1 MIDRGQLYRGLS
13 QAAWGYFLLLL
24 NFNLTF
30 NNTISINLLPSFAGA
45 LLLLS
50 ATGSLSAERRDLK
63 LLRPLCGL
71 LAAWHLIDWV
81 LNLVGLSVSGRFLYL
96 DLAVGAAVLYFH
108 FQFLTDMAALAEK
121 YQPPDSDLNRRIRR
135 RRTVLLILDTA
146 LELASSLVQFIGTE
160 QQAVATLVWAFLALV
175 VLLVVVILIMRA
187 LFELRRY
194 VRDMPEVMEDKRL
207 PP

>member
-96 DLAVGAAVLYFH
+96 DLAVGAASLYFH
-108 FQFLTDMAALAEK
+108 FQFLTDMAALSECC
-121 YQPPDSDLNRRIRR
+121 QPEDDNLASRIRGH
-135 RRTVLLILDTA
+135 RTAFTLLITVFGLMADLTPVLPWEWWAGMIGFGALITCIVALMIMLD
-146 LELASSLVQFIGTE
+146 LFHLRK
-160 QQAVATLVWAFLALV
+160 
-175 VLLVVVILIMRA
+175 LIRS
-187 LFELRRY
+187 EEEG
-194 VRDMPEVMEDKRL
+194 PRL
-207 PP
+207 

>member
-71 LAAWHLIDWV
+71 LAVWHLIDWV

-121 YQPPDSDLNRRIRR
+121 YQPPDSDLDRRIRR
-135 RRTVLLILDTA
+135 RTALLILDTA

-194 VRDMPEVMEDKRL
+194 VRDMPEVMEE
-207 PP
+207 